1 MTKTINI
8 EETEYPGAMTQRFVE
23 VDITNYDDDGS
34 GDGESFVPADV
45 SMRRFQDVQPKV
57 IDGTGYV
64 AQYDESTGAIR
75 LFQSAGAAGEMAE
88 VGSNSNNAATLR
100 VTVLGR

>member
-23 VDITNYDDDGS
+23 VEITNYDDDAG
-34 GDGESFVPADV
+34 GDGESFVPGDV

-64 AQYDESTGAIR
+64 AQYDEDTGALR
-75 LFQSAGAAGEMAE
+75 LFESAGSAGEMAE
-88 VGSNSNNAATLR
+88 VGSDGNNAATLR